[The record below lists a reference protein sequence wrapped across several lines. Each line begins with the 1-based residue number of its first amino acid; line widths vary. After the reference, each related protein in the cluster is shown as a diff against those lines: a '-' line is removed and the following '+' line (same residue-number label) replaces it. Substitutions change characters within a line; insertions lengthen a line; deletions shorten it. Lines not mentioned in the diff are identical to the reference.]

1 MTSKPKIAIIG
12 AGMGGLTA
20 AATLIAAGFAAD
32 VYEQAGQFTRLGAG
46 IQMSPNAMKVLR
58 KIGLE
63 PAMLEIAF
71 RPPSQFSREWDTGK
85 LLLEVPFGDAID
97 RRYGAPYLLMHRGDL
112 HALLMAAVPAEKIH
126 RSKKL
131 TGIENGAR
139 GVRLD
144 FADGTSVEADAV
156 IGADGVH
163 STVRTLLL
171 GVEKP
176 TYTGRV
182 AYRTT
187 FPARLLGG
195 VEIDHCTKWWGRD
208 RHIVIYFV
216 TRNRDEVY
224 FVTSVPE
231 PNWTDESWS
240 MKGDLEE
247 LRQAFVGFHPQVR
260 AVLEACP
267 EVHKWAI
274 NVREPLPRWCEGRVV
289 LLGDACHPM
298 TPYMAQGAA
307 TSMED
312 AMILARCLQDIGKGM
327 NSGAD
332 ILAAFNRY
340 ERTRKQRTSDIQ
352 FHSRENKWLHRSADT
367 DWVYGYDALSVPLAG
382 YAEANNS
389 AA

>member
-216 TRNRDEVY
+216 TRNRNEVY

-240 MKGDLEE
+240 MKGDLGE

>member
-20 AATLIAAGFAAD
+20 AATLIAVGFDAEI
-32 VYEQAGQFTRLGAG
+32 YEQAGRFSRLGAG

-63 PAMLEIAF
+63 PAMLKIAF
-71 RPPSQFSREWDTGK
+71 RPPSQYSREWDTGK

-112 HALLMAAVPAEKIH
+112 HALLTAAVPEEKIH

-131 TGIENGAR
+131 TGIENGAA

-144 FADGTSVEADAV
+144 FADGTTVEADAV

-187 FPARLLGG
+187 FPAKLLGG
-195 VEIDHCTKWWGRD
+195 IEIDHCTKWWGRD

-216 TRNRDEVY
+216 THNRDEVY

-240 MKGDLEE
+240 MKGDLGE

-312 AMILARCLQDIGKGM
+312 AMVLTRCLQDMG
-327 NSGAD
+327 SGGD
-332 ILAAFNRY
+332 IPVALNRY
-340 ERTRKQRTSDIQ
+340 ERTRKPRTSDIQ
-352 FHSRENKWLHRSADT
+352 FHSRENKWLHRSANT

>member
-20 AATLIAAGFAAD
+20 AATLIAAGFDAE
-32 VYEQAGQFTRLGAG
+32 VYEQAGRFTRLGAG

-63 PAMLEIAF
+63 PAMLQIAF

-97 RRYGAPYLLMHRGDL
+97 RHYGAPYLLMHRGDL

-131 TGIENGAR
+131 VGIENGAA

-144 FADGTSVEADAV
+144 FADGTKVEADAV
-156 IGADGVH
+156 VGADGVH

-187 FPARLLGG
+187 FPAKLLGG

-216 TRNRDEVY
+216 THNRDEVY

-240 MKGDLEE
+240 MKGDLGE

-260 AVLEACP
+260 AVLDACP

-274 NVREPLPRWCEGRVV
+274 NVREPLPHWCEGRVV
-289 LLGDACHPM
+289 LLGDACHSM

-312 AMILARCLQDIGKGM
+312 AVVLTRCLQDIG
-327 NSGAD
+327 SGGD
-332 ILAAFNRY
+332 IPAAFNRY
-340 ERTRKQRTSDIQ
+340 ERTRKPRTSDIQ
-352 FHSRENKWLHRSADT
+352 FHSRENKWLHRSANT
-367 DWVYGYDALSVPLAG
+367 DWVYGYDAFSVPLAG
-382 YAEANNS
+382 YAEASNS

>member
-20 AATLIAAGFAAD
+20 AATLLRAGFDAEIF
-32 VYEQAGQFTRLGAG
+32 EQASRFTRLGAG
-46 IQMSPNAMKVLR
+46 IQMSPNAIKVLR
-58 KIGLE
+58 TFGLE
-63 PAMLEIAF
+63 EPMRQIAF
-71 RPPSQFSREWDTGK
+71 RPPGQFSREWDTGE
-85 LLLEVPFGDAID
+85 LLLDVPFGDSVEQ
-97 RRYGAPYLLMHRGDL
+97 RYGAPYLLMHRGDL
-112 HALLMAAVPAEKIH
+112 HALLTQAVPQEHIH
-126 RSKKL
+126 RSKEL
-131 TGIENGAR
+131 VGLDDSGSS
-139 GVRLD
+139 VRMT
-144 FADGTSVEADAV
+144 FADGTTAEADAV

-163 STVRTLLL
+163 STVRTWLL
-171 GVEKP
+171 GEEKP

-187 FPARLLGG
+187 FPARLLNG
-195 VEIDHCTKWWGRD
+195 VEIDDCTKWWGPD
-208 RHIVIYFV
+208 RHIVIYFT

-231 PNWTDESWS
+231 PDWTEESWS
-240 MKGDLEE
+240 MKGDLGE
-247 LRQAFVGFHPQVR
+247 LRRAFNGFHPQVR

-289 LLGDACHPM
+289 LVGDACHPM

-312 AMILARCLQDIGKGM
+312 AMVLTRCLLDIGPDG
-327 NSGAD
+327 D
-332 ILAAFNRY
+332 IGEAFKRY
-340 ERTRKQRTSDIQ
+340 ERTRKKRTSKIQ
-352 FHSRENKWLHRSADT
+352 FHSHENKWLHRNANT
-367 DWVYGYDALSVPLAG
+367 DWVYGYDATTVPLASSS
-382 YAEANNS
+382 ELSNS